1 MTNIMMYSRLEN
13 ENQSLCNSLSSSST
27 SSLTSPT
34 VILHHHHH
42 PNHHS
47 HQHQQQQQQTQ
58 IAHPQ
63 HLKTYQHNSHRF
75 DHHHHNHQQREEL
88 CHSDSAPFYYD
99 SPMLSWN
106 QTNSP
111 SQSLPSNSLMFLTAN
126 KNFHLQSEQNLM
138 GSNPSLDVSSQHHSC
153 LNHHHHPHQQHH
165 QEQSQFTKSV
175 QSQSHYHHQHH
186 CNFQITHNHHSLN
199 QLTNIMSNRS
209 TNNSSS
215 LLQLPEVAIRSGV
228 ETLSTMANQVPAY
241 HLNNTCFPVE
251 KIENMFQR
259 DNNNNNNLSLNNIT
273 TRNDYMNFNLPI
285 TTTQSFM
292 ASSPSL
298 SISSSSTF
306 PLLTTQSHG
315 TKNKCIYKNLNNR
328 NVQKSVNN
336 LRLFNVNDQSSLKTF
351 NVNDTPANLSVMN
364 TTKATVMDIT
374 SISNNK
380 GILCGL
386 NMKDRKPCD
395 ICGDVAAGFHCN
407 AYVCEAC
414 KKFFI
419 RSSKGENFTKYTCTK
434 SNTCEI
440 NKDTRTHCQRCR
452 YQKCIR
458 LGMVLPGA
466 AVFPVTDISEIP
478 CRVCGAKSSGFHFG
492 AITCEGCKGF
502 FRRTINE
509 RESQRYTCRNGG
521 NCAVTGAT
529 RNNCKSCRYRRCLA
543 VGMSKHGSRIG
554 RQPNAIKHRC
564 AVEIEQIRSAVSN
577 STVHFKQHSKSNCS
591 VISNYHSSYNLLSPI
606 NNSLHKPNDSINQ
619 DHYEYKINDNDNNN
633 NNISKEGMISNQKDC
648 LNQSI
653 VKTTNL
659 THLITTP
666 YQQLTTTE
674 SNINVKLTEQDKEI
688 HELSDN
694 DNNLR
699 IPSKVD
705 FTSLYQH
712 CTPSVHV
719 RKMYHQDSNEI
730 QFCENNCL
738 SSQDDEF
745 FINATSQ
752 LSSTSTNSEAMIL
765 VATGTSSPPPPPS
778 MTTIIT
784 TTKSMSE
791 NVNFLN
797 KQKEFNE
804 LMNTDYSSI
813 GLMNLSRAAQFYS
826 QHEKDFQ
833 MQYDINNFESNSDL
847 CKNKYNIVKTRRY
860 NQIYL
865 NSTVNNDTTT
875 TTTTTTTDTIESS
888 TNNQYKKSRKGDKN
902 KEYLHYENLQ
912 LKKESN
918 QWDDNVLRTKII
930 GNEPQLSMS
939 NWNITQGEDINRN
952 NLQQFNSMVRRVDSK
967 EILPTFEANVNIMN
981 ENYCILDNNS
991 NDNNNSSND
1000 EFNEIHN
1007 SKHMKIDEIM
1017 NTSSSPIRN
1026 DRTPRYS
1033 SQLPSS
1039 PLSSLSLCSS
1049 LTNAT
1054 LYSSLKSN
1062 CCLNSME
1069 SYNLNST
1076 HHSIRIDQQQSNDSF
1091 ELTEQDDNKLILH
1104 HSNHNDC
1111 NKFSNSTIITEY
1123 NDVQNENYLTNIYEE
1138 CQDLCSLPTIEQLNT
1153 SPTAIIDSNTDSN
1166 NIYSSDSTA
1175 VHSKRCLFKNLHS
1188 FTSSGSQSYSPSKSF
1203 LNRYHT
1209 LVSVK
1214 PKLCSQTNHQENNC
1228 HNSKLL
1234 SQLNLDKYQQMNNT
1248 DSILEN
1254 LNTSRLHKVIKNDS
1268 MNNYSCNDGSIK
1280 QENVI
1285 VNENQAIT
1293 SNMSSEWTDNVN
1305 LRRKRIHIPKN
1316 SKLYPT
1322 YNKAIFN
1329 DSMESLITPSTYQ
1342 LNISQDKTDFPI
1354 YSNKKDDEYTYE
1366 LGDND
1371 ERNQIKHRQTSGSSS
1386 SLLESPIIIIDN
1398 QLSTYEDDP
1407 MNNRSISPNRKQ
1419 PDHHH
1424 QQQQQPRLLNLLEKI
1439 DLDKELMVEQLKSA
1453 NITTHSSFN
1462 KCIEEISSI
1471 DSIKSHY
1478 SYNTSNNMF
1487 GMVCNNEYESVY
1499 SDDNNI
1505 NDDTIINTSV
1515 NNNLT
1520 LAKMSSSQF
1529 IPIAND
1535 ILNTSNYLDFYM
1547 TNKYTDGNSDEH
1559 RESILHSERSISDL
1573 HNSPVDLLSSNIT
1586 NECNETVHVIKLNN
1600 QSTANDE
1607 LLQNIRNAT
1616 SQLLHCHCKL
1626 PENLHFLDETKQNQ
1640 EVLWHHLMKYFE
1652 SHIYEIIQFAQS
1664 IPSFQELTEFDM
1676 KILIQQSIYPII
1688 LIQLSQDFNN
1698 NKTKE
1703 YYYFNIQ
1710 SQTSLINQFS
1720 VCKILFEQINLT
1732 NKLLKSLNLN
1742 ETEIGLLCCVEL
1754 FHTDGKYLNEP
1765 IKINEAY
1772 QTILQLLKEYETN
1785 QFNSEKR
1792 FYKIIS
1798 IKHNLDRMNKEHQEI
1813 IKILKH
1819 ENHYLPFSNLYIQ
1832 LFQLNEL
1839 HYLNPR

>member
-1 MTNIMMYSRLEN
+1 MYSRLEN
-13 ENQSLCNSLSSSST
+13 ENQSLCNSLSSS
-27 SSLTSPT
+27 LTSPT
-34 VILHHHHH
+34 VILHHHHR
-42 PNHHS
+42 PDHHG
-47 HQHQQQQQQTQ
+47 HQHQQQQQLSQ
-58 IAHPQ
+58 IAQPQ

-75 DHHHHNHQQREEL
+75 DHHHHHQQREEL
-88 CHSDSAPFYYD
+88 CHSDPVPFYHD

-106 QTNSP
+106 QTDSL
-111 SQSLPSNSLMFLTAN
+111 SQSLPSNSLMFLTSN
-126 KNFHLQSEQNLM
+126 KDFPLQSEQNVLE
-138 GSNPSLDVSSQHHSC
+138 SNPSSDVSIQHHSC
-153 LNHHHHPHQQHH
+153 LNHHHPHQQHH
-165 QEQSQFTKSV
+165 QEQTQFAKSI
-175 QSQSHYHHQHH
+175 QSQNYCHHHHH
-186 CNFQITHNHHSLN
+186 CNFRMTHNHHSLN
-199 QLTNIMSNRS
+199 QLTNLMSNRT

-215 LLQLPEVAIRSGV
+215 SLQLSEVPIISGT
-228 ETLSTMANQVPAY
+228 ETLSTMTNQVPAY
-241 HLNNTCFPVE
+241 HLNSTCFPVE
-251 KIENMFQR
+251 KIENTFQR
-259 DNNNNNNLSLNNIT
+259 DTNNLSLNNIT

-285 TTTQSFM
+285 TTTQSFI
-292 ASSPSL
+292 ASSPSS
-298 SISSSSTF
+298 SISSSFSS
-306 PLLTTQSHG
+306 LTTQSHG

-336 LRLFNVNDQSSLKTF
+336 VKLFNVSDQSSLKTLNDNH
-351 NVNDTPANLSVMN
+351 NVIDTPTNLSFID
-364 TTKATVMDIT
+364 TTKATVMGIT

-380 GILCGL
+380 GILSGL

-577 STVHFKQHSKSNCS
+577 STVHSKLYSKSNCP

-606 NNSLHKPNDSINQ
+606 NNSLHKLNDSLNQ
-619 DHYEYKINDNDNNN
+619 DHYEYKINDNNN
-633 NNISKEGMISNQKDC
+633 SKESMISNQNC
-648 LNQSI
+648 LNQSTI
-653 VKTTNL
+653 KTTGL
-659 THLITTP
+659 THLITAP
-666 YQQLTTTE
+666 YQQSSTIE
-674 SNINVKLTEQDKEI
+674 SNINVKLTEQGNEL

-719 RKMYHQDSNEI
+719 QTICHQDSNEI

-745 FINATSQ
+745 IVNPTSQ

-765 VATGTSSPPPPPS
+765 VATGTSPHPPPPQPPPA
-778 MTTIIT
+778 MNTTIMA
-784 TTKSMSE
+784 TKSMPES
-791 NVNFLN
+791 VDCLN

-804 LMNTDYSSI
+804 LINNSYSSI
-813 GLMNLSRAAQFYS
+813 GLINLSRAAQFYS

-833 MQYDINNFESNSDL
+833 IQYDENNFESNSDI
-847 CKNKYNIVKTRRY
+847 CKNRDNIVKTRRY
-860 NQIYL
+860 NQLYL
-865 NSTVNNDTTT
+865 NSNVNNDTTA
-875 TTTTTTTDTIESS
+875 TTTTTTDTIESS
-888 TNNQYKKSRKGDKN
+888 TNNQYKKSRKEDKN

-912 LKKESN
+912 LKKEPN
-918 QWDDNVLRTKII
+918 QWNDIVLRTKII

-939 NWNITQGEDINRN
+939 NWNITQEDDINR
-952 NLQQFNSMVRRVDSK
+952 
-967 EILPTFEANVNIMN
+967 II
-981 ENYCILDNNS
+981 YNNS
-991 NDNNNSSND
+991 IQCNN
-1000 EFNEIHN
+1000 ELNEIHN

-1017 NTSSSPIRN
+1017 NTSSSSSPIRN
-1026 DRTPRYS
+1026 NRTPRYS

-1049 LTNAT
+1049 LTNST
-1054 LYSSLKSN
+1054 LYSTLKSN
-1062 CCLNSME
+1062 CCLNSIE

-1076 HHSIRIDQQQSNDSF
+1076 IDNSIHHSINNDKQQSDDSY
-1091 ELTEQDDNKLILH
+1091 ELTEQDHNKSIFH
-1104 HSNHNDC
+1104 HLNHNDC

-1138 CQDLCSLPTIEQLNT
+1138 ELVQ
-1153 SPTAIIDSNTDSN
+1153 
-1166 NIYSSDSTA
+1166 
-1175 VHSKRCLFKNLHS
+1175 SKRCLFKNLHS
-1188 FTSSGSQSYSPSKSF
+1188 SFTSSGSQYYSPSKSF

-1209 LVSVK
+1209 SVSVK
-1214 PKLCSQTNHQENNC
+1214 PKLCNQTSYQEDNC
-1228 HNSKLL
+1228 QTSKLL
-1234 SQLNLDKYQQMNNT
+1234 FQFNVDKYQQMNNT

-1254 LNTSRLHKVIKNDS
+1254 FTISRLHKVTKDDS
-1268 MNNYSCNDGSIK
+1268 VNNYSCNNNSVK
-1280 QENVI
+1280 QEDVI
-1285 VNENQAIT
+1285 GNENQAMT
-1293 SNMSSEWTDNVN
+1293 SNMSSEWTDNIN
-1305 LRRKRIHIPKN
+1305 LRRKRIHMPKN
-1316 SKLYPT
+1316 SKLYTT
-1322 YNKAIFN
+1322 YNKTIFN
-1329 DSMESLITPSTYQ
+1329 DSTESLITPSTYQ

-1371 ERNQIKHRQTSGSSS
+1371 ERNRMKYRQTSGSSS

-1398 QLSTYEDDP
+1398 QLSTYEDDQI
-1407 MNNRSISPNRKQ
+1407 NNRSISPNQKQ
-1419 PDHHH
+1419 YD
-1424 QQQQQPRLLNLLEKI
+1424 QQQQPRLLNLLEKI
-1439 DLDKELMVEQLKSA
+1439 DLDKEFMMEQLKST
-1453 NITTHSSFN
+1453 NITTYSSLN
-1462 KCIEEISSI
+1462 KCIEEIPSI
-1471 DSIKSHY
+1471 DSIKAHY

-1487 GMVCNNEYESVY
+1487 GMVCNNEYESTY
-1499 SDDNNI
+1499 SNNNNI
-1505 NDDTIINTSV
+1505 NNDTITNTSV

-1520 LAKMSSSQF
+1520 FSRMSSSQL

-1547 TNKYTDGNSDEH
+1547 TNKYTDDNSDEH
-1559 RESILHSERSISDL
+1559 NESNLHSNRSISDF
-1573 HNSPVDLLSSNIT
+1573 HNSPVHLQSSNIT
-1586 NECNETVHVIKLNN
+1586 NECNETIHLLRLNN
-1600 QSTANDE
+1600 QSTRNDE
-1607 LLQNIRNAT
+1607 LLRNIRNAAF
-1616 SQLLHCHCKL
+1616 QLLHCQCKL
-1626 PENLHFLDETKQNQ
+1626 PENLHFLDETKQNP
-1640 EVLWHHLMKYFE
+1640 EILWHNLMKYFE
-1652 SHIYEIIQFAQS
+1652 SHIYEIIRFAQS
-1664 IPSFQELTEFDM
+1664 IPSFQELSEYDM

-1688 LIQLSQDFNN
+1688 LIQLSQDFSN

-1703 YYYFNIQ
+1703 YFYLNIQ

-1720 VCKILFEQINLT
+1720 LCKILFEQINLT

-1754 FHTDGKYLNEP
+1754 FHGDGKCLNEP
-1765 IKINEAY
+1765 IKVNETY

-1792 FYKIIS
+1792 FYKIMS

-1813 IKILKH
+1813 LKILKYK
-1819 ENHYLPFSNLYIQ
+1819 NNYLPFSDLYIQ

-1839 HYLNPR
+1839 QHLNQRSFPIVTS